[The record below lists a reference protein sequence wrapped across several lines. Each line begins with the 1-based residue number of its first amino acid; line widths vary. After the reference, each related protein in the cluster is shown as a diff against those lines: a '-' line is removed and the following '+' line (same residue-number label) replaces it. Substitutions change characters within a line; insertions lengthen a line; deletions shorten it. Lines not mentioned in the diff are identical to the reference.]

1 MHRRSQDFWLGKGG
15 ETVHHMQ
22 QRHQKFLK
30 RETFYRTKNERSE
43 AGGRVLHVTRIFL
56 KGKTRTASYKV
67 LQMYQ
72 KLETR

>member
-15 ETVHHMQ
+15 ETVYHMQ
-22 QRHQKFLK
+22 QRHQQFSK
-30 RETFYRTKNERSE
+30 RGTFCGTKNERSE
-43 AGGRVLHVTRIFL
+43 AGSLVLHLTRIFL
-56 KGKTRTASYKV
+56 KGKTRTASYKI